1 MNTQDVNR
9 KTTHSQ
15 GHTRKMVLQK
25 LYGLAMIA
33 MCIMIVFIAYSGE
46 TVEGRDVTSVI
57 LFAPMGFY
65 LLATKNVV
73 IY

>member
-1 MNTQDVNR
+1 MNAQDVNR
-9 KTTHSQ
+9 RNQNSR
-15 GHTRKMVLQK
+15 TRKMVLQK

-33 MCIMIVFIAYSGE
+33 VCIMIMFIAYSGE

-65 LLATKNVV
+65 LLATKNIV

>member
-1 MNTQDVNR
+1 MNTQDANR
-9 KTTHSQ
+9 RTYNQ

-33 MCIMIVFIAYSGE
+33 MCIMIMSIAYSGE
-46 TVEGRDVTSVI
+46 VVEGRDVTSVI

-65 LLATKNVV
+65 LLATKNIV

>member
-9 KTTHSQ
+9 KSQ
-15 GHTRKMVLQK
+15 NGHTRKMVLQK
-25 LYGLAMIA
+25 LYGFAMIA

-65 LLATKNVV
+65 LLATKNIV